1 MLEPY
6 VSHYRRPGRTTRG
19 HLPAEPVV
27 PHSKGSSSFGWLGPL
42 LAGSAAALG
51 AAALYNLSR
60 AKSAES
66 RHPPIGKF
74 VTVDGVRLH
83 YLERGHGEPLV
94 LIHGNGTMIE
104 DFVVSG
110 LVSRLA
116 EHYRVIV
123 IDRPG
128 YGYSTR
134 PRGVWTPRAHAT
146 LFRNALGRLGV
157 DRAIMLGHSW
167 GTLVAL
173 AFAVQAPAL
182 VRGLVLVSGYY
193 FPTARAD
200 VVLFSPPAIPVIG
213 DVMRYTISP
222 PVARLMLPGLLRV
235 MFAPAPVAQRFDR
248 KFPKELMLRPS
259 QLRASAED
267 AAMMTP
273 SVMELQSHYAELQ
286 IPMVIVAGG
295 DDQIVDVGRHS
306 ARLHHERL
314 GSELIIVPGQGHM
327 VHHHA
332 PEQIVG
338 AVHKVTQLAGTPT
351 TGM

>member
-1 MLEPY
+1 M
-6 VSHYRRPGRTTRG
+6 SHYRRPRRRTHR
-19 HLPAEPVV
+19 PMAAEQAISPR
-27 PHSKGSSSFGWLGPL
+27 SGESSSFGWLAPL

-51 AAALYNLSR
+51 AVALYNLSR
-60 AKSAES
+60 AKTAES
-66 RHPPIGKF
+66 QHPAIGRF
-74 VTVDGVRLH
+74 LTVDGVRLH
-83 YLERGHGEPLV
+83 YLERGRGEPVV

-116 EHYRVIV
+116 ERYRVIV

-134 PRGVWTPRAHAT
+134 PRSLWTPSAHAT
-146 LFRNALGRLGV
+146 LFRNALVQLGV
-157 DRAIMLGHSW
+157 DGAVVLGHSW

-173 AFAVQAPAL
+173 ALVIQASAF

-222 PVARLMLPGLLRV
+222 PVARLMLPGLLRA
-235 MFAPAPVAQRFDR
+235 MFAPAPVTQRFDR
-248 KFPKELMLRPS
+248 EFPKELMLRPS
-259 QLRASAED
+259 QIRASAED

-286 IPMVIVAGG
+286 MPVVIVAGG
-295 DDQIVDVGRHS
+295 NDQIVDVGRHS
-306 ARLHHERL
+306 VRLHHEL
-314 GSELIIVPGQGHM
+314 PGSELIIVPGQGHM
-327 VHHHA
+327 VHHVA
-332 PEQIVG
+332 PEQIIG
-338 AVHKVTQLAGTPT
+338 AVRRVTQLAGTPAA
-351 TGM
+351 GA